1 MRQQVSGRE
10 TVQEVELLEGRE
22 ALKGWIVRF
31 SDVDTVEQVCLLG
44 LIELS
49 FTVEIIFALFNGF

>member
-1 MRQQVSGRE
+1 MRQKVSGRE
-10 TVQEVELLEGRE
+10 TIQEVELLRGRE

-31 SDVDTVEQVCLLG
+31 GDVDTVEQVCLLG

-49 FTVEIIFALFNGF
+49 FTVEIIFALFN